1 MISYILPLFVITL
14 FAVFAIFQI
23 RQSKEE
29 MKNSRRAQWLST
41 LRMLFAVALMCGL
54 VIIAVAMSV
63 NYAVYK

>member
-1 MISYILPLFVITL
+1 MVGYVLPLFVITL

-29 MKNSRRAQWLST
+29 MKNSRRPQWLST
-41 LRMLFAVALMCGL
+41 LRMLFAVAFMCGL
-54 VIIAVAMSV
+54 VIIAVAISV